1 MLRFIIIVI
10 LAYAAFR
17 LAARGL
23 TLMSTKK
30 SRAGVGGK
38 PGEMVACAR
47 CGTFVLKAEA
57 MRSGE
62 NFYCS
67 RGCAKND

>member
-1 MLRFIIIVI
+1 MLRFIIIVL

-23 TLMSTKK
+23 ALMSA
-30 SRAGVGGK
+30 RRRHAGVGGK
-38 PGEMVACAR
+38 PGEMVACAK

-57 MRSGE
+57 IRSGE
-62 NFYCS
+62 NSYCS
-67 RGCAKND
+67 RGCEKNG